1 MTKVMIKTTLLK
13 PTYKADIYHSNFPAE
28 GSRLVYG
35 TSGLGGVWGA
45 VDESESIDCLLY
57 GFENGITTLDTSP
70 SYSRSEEFV
79 GKALRRW
86 RGEKPFIS
94 TKVGRLPAESAFDA
108 KMDYSPTSMRN
119 SLHRSLD
126 LLGVD
131 AVDLLFL
138 HEPQWVPLDKIDEI
152 LDTLQSFKA
161 QGLTKMLGVGGN
173 PSEAFM
179 PYIQKNIFQVV
190 SGFCRLDACTL
201 TAFNHEL
208 PHILAHDIAYY
219 AASSLHFSLLG
230 NRFDTYTKTP
240 PTDTE
245 YIGDYE
251 IFNAIKVNEIAQK
264 HGITLPTLAQR
275 YLFSINE
282 ATRIVMGARKI
293 NQIENTIDDWQQG
306 ALPEDIF
313 DEITHVLLSSTPSV
327 FD

>member
-13 PTYKADIYHSNFPAE
+13 PTYKANIYQSDFPAK

-57 GFENGITTLDTSP
+57 AFENGITTLDTSP
-70 SYSRSEEFV
+70 SYSKSEEYV

-86 RGEKPFIS
+86 QGEKPFIS
-94 TKVGRLPAESAFDA
+94 SKVGRLPAESAFDA
-108 KMDYSPTSMRN
+108 KMDYSPMGMRN
-119 SLHRSLD
+119 SLYRSLD
-126 LLGVD
+126 LLGIECL
-131 AVDLLFL
+131 DLLFL

-152 LDTLQSFKA
+152 LNTLQSFKA
-161 QGLTKMLGVGGN
+161 EGLTKMLGVGGN
-173 PSEAFM
+173 PSETFM
-179 PYIQKNIFQVV
+179 PYIQKDIFQVV

-201 TAFNHEL
+201 TAFDNEL
-208 PHILAHDIAYY
+208 PCILERKLAYY

-240 PTDTE
+240 PTNTE
-245 YIGDYE
+245 YISAYE
-251 IFNAIKVNEIAQK
+251 ITNAIEVNKIAQK
-264 HGITLPTLAQR
+264 HGISLPTLAQR

-313 DEITHVLLSSTPSV
+313 DEITYVLLRSTPSV